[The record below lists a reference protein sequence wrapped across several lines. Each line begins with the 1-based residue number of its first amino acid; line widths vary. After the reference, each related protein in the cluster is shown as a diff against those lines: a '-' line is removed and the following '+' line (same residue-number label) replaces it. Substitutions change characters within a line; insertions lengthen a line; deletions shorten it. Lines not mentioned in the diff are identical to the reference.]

1 MGARMKIKELMSKD
15 VVTVEDTATCHDAV
29 QRMVRHRVRHLP
41 VVTRQG
47 TLCGIVT
54 DRDLRHYLF
63 EPDTFRQISQIGAVK
78 VETLLKS
85 MPVSRV
91 MSAPVISVD
100 GEDDLETACE
110 RMLEDKLGSL
120 PVMDKGRLAGIVTE
134 TDRLRRIVGDDVC
147 CTEVA
152 DIVVSYP

>member
-1 MGARMKIKELMSKD
+1 MKIRQLMSD
-15 VVTVEDTATCHDAV
+15 GIVTIQDTGNCHEAVEK
-29 QRMVRHRVRHLP
+29 MVRHRVRHLP

-63 EPDTFRQISQIGAVK
+63 EPGTFKKVGTVS

-91 MSAPVISVD
+91 MSAPVITVEADAS
-100 GEDDLETACE
+100 LEGAAE
-110 RMLEDKLGSL
+110 LMLERKLGSL
-120 PVMDKGRLAGIVTE
+120 PVMEHGRPVGIVTE
-134 TDRLRRIVGDDVC
+134 TDLLRRIVGDDAC
-147 CTEVA
+147 CTDVGE
-152 DIVVSYP
+152 IVVSFP